1 MLRFGPR
8 VAVAALLALTSV
20 GASTASAAVP
30 VEARPVSAGC
40 VSDNGTDVER
50 YFGLE
55 GSNVIWPNIQG
66 ISPPCLTVIKGNT
79 FHRAHGWIVQ
89 QRSRA
94 VYPADYEPRH
104 PAPLTDFLSKLTQ
117 SRYVISRDG
126 HVEITRTVRR
136 PSLFQRA
143 KLGRFGDLFVAPDT
157 TLVPGATIEARS
169 PEWTTLEPFDSSDL
183 PVGEHTIEI
192 YWTLS
197 EAHCDGLTPDPALS
211 CLPAGESL
219 TTTTTFTV
227 TRRP

>member
-1 MLRFGPR
+1 MFRFGRR
-8 VAVAALLALTSV
+8 VAVAALMALLSL
-20 GASTASAAVP
+20 GASLAVP
-30 VEARPVSAGC
+30 VQAQPGPGAC

-50 YFGLE
+50 YFGLRDHD
-55 GSNVIWPNIQG
+55 VIWPNIQG
-66 ISPPCLTVIKGNT
+66 ISPPCLTVTKGNT

-94 VYPADYEPRH
+94 VYPADYEPGH
-104 PAPLTDFLSKLTQ
+104 PEPMVDFLSKLTE

-126 HVEITRTVRR
+126 RVEISRTVGR
-136 PSLFQRA
+136 PALFQRA

-157 TLVPGATIEARS
+157 SLVPGATIEARS
-169 PEWTTLEPFDSSDL
+169 PEWTTLEPFDAGEL

-197 EAHCDGLTPDPALS
+197 QDHCDGLTSDPALS

-227 TRRP
+227 VRRH